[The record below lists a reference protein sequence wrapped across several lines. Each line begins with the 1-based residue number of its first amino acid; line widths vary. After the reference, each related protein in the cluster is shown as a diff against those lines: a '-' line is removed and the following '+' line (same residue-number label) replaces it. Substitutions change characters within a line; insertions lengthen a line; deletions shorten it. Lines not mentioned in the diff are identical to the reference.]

1 MVNPEI
7 LIVGLIFICILLT
20 GLGIYLY
27 TEQYRERRTLVKR
40 IQNAGDGP
48 GREEREIVEEMKR
61 HWLGFFTSLGHLV
74 KPKNDREISGSR
86 KEFLMAGY
94 RGENAPVIFWGA
106 KVLLA
111 ILTAVVFISIRL
123 LISKPMP
130 PLYLTLLI
138 VLFALASFHL
148 PNLWLQMKI
157 AKRKEIIRAGLPDA
171 LDLMVVCVVAGNGLD
186 AAINRVTQEMG
197 LSNKPV
203 SQEFELL
210 NLELRA
216 GKSRQDALRNLAL
229 RTDLEDVSS
238 LVTLLIQTEKFGTS
252 IAQALR
258 IHSDSMRTKRFQRA
272 EELAA
277 KLPVKLIFPLIL
289 FILPSLFIVILG
301 PAAITIF
308 RTLLPGLRGG
318 S

>member
-1 MVNPEI
+1 MANHEI
-7 LIVGLIFICILLT
+7 LIVSLIFICILLA
-20 GLGIYLY
+20 GVGAYLY
-27 TEQYRERRTLVKR
+27 TEQHRERRTLVKR
-40 IQNAGDGP
+40 IQRTGDGADP
-48 GREEREIVEEMKR
+48 GKRNILKGMKR

-74 KPKNDREISGSR
+74 KPKNDREISLSR

-94 RGENAPVIFWGA
+94 RGESVPLIFWGA

-111 ILTAVVFISIRL
+111 ILTAVIFISIRL
-123 LISKPMP
+123 LIAKPMP
-130 PLYLTLLI
+130 SLYLTLLT
-138 VLFALASFHL
+138 VVFALASFHL
-148 PNLWLQMKI
+148 PNLWLRMKI
-157 AKRKEIIRAGLPDA
+157 AKRKDVIRAGLPDA

-186 AAINRVTQEMG
+186 AAINRVAEEMG

-203 SQEFELL
+203 GQEFELL
-210 NLELRA
+210 SLELRA
-216 GKSRQDALRNLAL
+216 GKSRQDALKNLAS
-229 RTDLEDVSS
+229 RTGLEDVGS

-272 EELAA
+272 EEAAA

-289 FILPSLFIVILG
+289 FILPSLFVVILG

-308 RTLLPGLRGG
+308 RTLLPGLRG
-318 S
+318 

>member
-1 MVNPEI
+1 MINPDI
-7 LIVGLIFICILLT
+7 LIIGLIFICILLT

-27 TEQYRERRTLVKR
+27 TEQRRERRTLVER
-40 IQNAGDGP
+40 IQRTGDGADP
-48 GREEREIVEEMKR
+48 EERNILEEMKS
-61 HWLGFFTSLGHLV
+61 HWLGFFTSLGRLV

-94 RGENAPVIFWGA
+94 REENAPVIFWGA

-111 ILTAVVFISIRL
+111 ILTAVIFISIRL
-123 LISKPMP
+123 LIAKPMP
-130 PLYLTLLI
+130 SLYLTLLTVI
-138 VLFALASFHL
+138 FALASFHL
-148 PNLWLQMKI
+148 PNLWLRIKI
-157 AKRKEIIRAGLPDA
+157 AKRKEMIRAGLPDA
-171 LDLMVVCVVAGNGLD
+171 LDLMVVCVVAGSGLD
-186 AAINRVTQEMG
+186 AAINRVAQEMG

-210 NLELRA
+210 SLELRA

-238 LVTLLIQTEKFGTS
+238 LATLLIQTEKFGTS

-258 IHSDSMRTKRFQRA
+258 VHSDSMRTKRFQLA
-272 EELAA
+272 EEVAA

-289 FILPSLFIVILG
+289 FILPSLFVVILG

-308 RTLLPGLRGG
+308 RTILPGLRGG
-318 S
+318 

>member
-1 MVNPEI
+1 MINSEI

-20 GLGIYLY
+20 GFGIYLY
-27 TEQYRERRTLVKR
+27 TEQRRERRTLVER
-40 IQNAGDGP
+40 IQRAGDGADP
-48 GREEREIVEEMKR
+48 EERNILEEMKS
-61 HWLGFFTSLGHLV
+61 HWLGFFISLGHLV

-94 RGENAPVIFWGA
+94 REENAPVIFWGA

-111 ILTAVVFISIRL
+111 ILTAVIFISIRL
-123 LISKPMP
+123 LIARPMP
-130 PLYLTLLI
+130 PLHLTLLT

-148 PNLWLQMKI
+148 PNLWLRIKI
-157 AKRKEIIRAGLPDA
+157 AKRKDMIRVGLPDA
-171 LDLMVVCVVAGNGLD
+171 LDLMVVCVVAGSGLD
-186 AAINRVTQEMG
+186 AAINRVAQEMG

-210 NLELRA
+210 SLELRA
-216 GKSRQDALRNLAL
+216 GKSRQDALRNLVL

-258 IHSDSMRTKRFQRA
+258 VHSDSMRTKRFQTA
-272 EELAA
+272 EELAG
-277 KLPVKLIFPLIL
+277 KLPVKLIFPLVL
-289 FILPSLFIVILG
+289 FILPSLFVVILG

-318 S
+318 